1 MTNTVEEHG
10 MSLLVAEHADRV
22 AYARRALVS
31 INVECTVPGRMS
43 GLDLEIAQRLVDN
56 ATVLLEQ
63 AKIYQRR
70 LKAHK
75 RQADHDMARLTRE
88 AFRKT
93 A

>member
-1 MTNTVEEHG
+1 MNTVDSG
-10 MSLLVAEHADRV
+10 MAMRV
-22 AYARRALVS
+22 AVSTDHVRDAARALVAY
-31 INVECTVPGRMS
+31 NVDVAVPDHAGS
-43 GLDLEIAQRLVDN
+43 LELEIAQRLVDN

-75 RQADHDMARLTRE
+75 RQMARE
-88 AFRKT
+88 AYRRARKP

>member
-1 MTNTVEEHG
+1 MNTIDSG
-10 MSLLVAEHADRV
+10 MGMRV
-22 AYARRALVS
+22 ADATDYAHAAVRAL
-31 INVECTVPGRMS
+31 IAYNVEVAVPDHAS
-43 GLDLEIAQRLVDN
+43 DLDLEIAQRLVDN

-75 RQADHDMARLTRE
+75 RQQERDMARWARE
-88 AFRKT
+88 AYKQ